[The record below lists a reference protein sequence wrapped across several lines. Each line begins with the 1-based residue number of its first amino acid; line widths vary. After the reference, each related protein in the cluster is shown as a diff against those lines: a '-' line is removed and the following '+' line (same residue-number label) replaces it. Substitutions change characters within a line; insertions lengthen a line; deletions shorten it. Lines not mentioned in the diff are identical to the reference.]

1 MSYCVVLGKADSL
14 PPLNSDSDD
23 QEDTGRQGEV
33 TAALKEGENEGDEAV
48 VEAEVKGQNNEIGE
62 EEDNVSNTET
72 GEESVKQVELVPVIK
87 DSPIVSTSDGTRPVI
102 EDKETDTVTQETKE
116 GEEGGENT
124 RYPQPG
130 IRILCYAI

>member
-1 MSYCVVLGKADSL
+1 M
-14 PPLNSDSDD
+14 
-23 QEDTGRQGEV
+23 

-72 GEESVKQVELVPVIK
+72 GEESVKQVELVPVTK

-124 RYPQPG
+124 RYPQP
-130 IRILCYAI
+130 RISSRKKEKSITWRHNTPSQSNSN